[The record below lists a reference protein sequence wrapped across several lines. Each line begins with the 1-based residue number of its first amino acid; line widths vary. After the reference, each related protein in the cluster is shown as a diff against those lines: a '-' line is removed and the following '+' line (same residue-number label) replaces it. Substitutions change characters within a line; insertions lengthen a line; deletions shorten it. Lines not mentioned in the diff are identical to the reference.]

1 MACDEDAVLRRGALR
16 EREEAAQRVYLAVV
30 YRVLDAV
37 VAARRDY
44 GAVLRAQHEA
54 AEYVVAALDHAL
66 RQRQQR
72 AAYRAQDFLY
82 LFSFGQFLSLP
93 VFSDNAQKP
102 LFGGYSC
109 SYVEIIYLS

>member
-1 MACDEDAVLRRGALR
+1 MARDEYAVLRRGPLR
-16 EREEAAQRVYLAVV
+16 KREKAAQSVYLAVI

-37 VAARRDY
+37 VAASRDD

-82 LFSFGQFLSLP
+82 LFGFGHFYHSRFL
-93 VFSDNAQKP
+93 
-102 LFGGYSC
+102 
-109 SYVEIIYLS
+109 I